1 MVYYLNALLDLSD
14 QALFI
19 IKLGKEDTGVLLLA
33 LNAGFKLLL
42 GPLLVGNRLLGDLQ
56 FTFDLPPLLLNV
68 GTTTLLLLKRRLQFI
83 QSRFQLALDLV
94 QVSHLVLQQNYESL
108 LYIDGSCA
116 VSSAVYFWHCPAWL
130 CFDC

>member
-56 FTFDLPPLLLNV
+56 IALDLPPLLLNV
-68 GTTTLLLLKRRLQFI
+68 GTGTFLLLKRRLKLI
-83 QSRFQLALDLV
+83 QSGFQLALDLV
-94 QVSHLVLQQNYESL
+94 QVSHLVLSSTQVLSRLGGILADVL
-108 LYIDGSCA
+108 L
-116 VSSAVYFWHCPAWL
+116 FL
-130 CFDC
+130 

>member
-1 MVYYLNALLDLSD
+1 MVQYLDTLLDLRD
-14 QALFI
+14 QALLVVE
-19 IKLGKEDTGVLLLA
+19 LGKEDTGVLLLA

-56 FTFDLPPLLLNV
+56 VTFDLPPLLLNV
-68 GTTTLLLLKRRLQFI
+68 GTTTLLLLKRRLQLI

-108 LYIDGSCA
+108 IYIAASWA
-116 VSSAVYFWHCPAWL
+116 LSSAAPFWHCPAWL
-130 CFDC
+130 SFDC